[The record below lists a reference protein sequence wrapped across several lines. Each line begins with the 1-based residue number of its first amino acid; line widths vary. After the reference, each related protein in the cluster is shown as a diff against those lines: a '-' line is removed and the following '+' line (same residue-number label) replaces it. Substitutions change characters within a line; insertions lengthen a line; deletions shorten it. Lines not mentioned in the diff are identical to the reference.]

1 MSVHQDGSIVAQLT
15 DQENSGT
22 TKEVGYNLETF
33 FNINLEML
41 AIAGID
47 GYFKLLNPVWT
58 QTLGWSIEELTAEPF
73 IAFVHPEDKKNTL
86 REAQHLIDGHRLVS
100 FRNRY
105 RCKDGSYKW
114 FLWSSTVVG
123 EYYYAVA
130 RDITELVALEQKK
143 EAGTENFLGYFIKH
157 TPAAVAMLDTEL
169 RYVYV
174 SDRWMADYGLEGI
187 LTGKEY
193 YETFPSTTEAMKKIH
208 QHCLNGEIVSR
219 DKDLMVHSNDME
231 IWSRWTIGPWRDF
244 EGVIGGIIIF
254 SEVITKEV
262 ELRKKAEGVYKMAA
276 LGVMAAG
283 LSHDMASP
291 LSVLELELG
300 QVQKQLPQT
309 PEAERMVEYM
319 RTALDHMKK
328 IHNSLRNYAREG
340 KTGDFVAKDIYEI
353 LETTQVLV
361 ENKIGYDITLT
372 KKIPA
377 NMPEIIC
384 IPDKIIQVL
393 VNLISNAVDAVMDL
407 TETERWI
414 SLTVES
420 VPGMVTFVVEN
431 GGPPIPVEVQQK
443 MLQPFFTTKGEGKG
457 TGLGLSICNEIV
469 TKAHNG
475 VFIYDE
481 QSLHPKFM
489 VQIPQGSLNPAI

>member
-1 MSVHQDGSIVAQLT
+1 MTQLT
-15 DQENSGT
+15 DNETTGK
-22 TKEVGYNLETF
+22 TKEIGYNLETF

-41 AIAGID
+41 AIAGVD
-47 GYFKLLNPVWT
+47 GYYKLLNPAWEK
-58 QTLGWSIEELTAEPF
+58 TLGWTLEELTTEPF
-73 IAFVHPEDKKNTL
+73 ISFVHPEDKKNTL
-86 REAQHLIDGHRLVS
+86 RVVQHLLEGEKLVS

-114 FLWSSTVVG
+114 LLWSSTVVDR
-123 EYYYAVA
+123 YYYAVA

-143 EAGTENFLGYFIKH
+143 EASTENFLNYFIKN
-157 TPAAVAMLDTEL
+157 TPAAIAMLDTEL
-169 RYVYV
+169 RYLYV
-174 SDRWMADYGLEGI
+174 SDRWTADYGLEGDVI
-187 LTGKEY
+187 GKEY
-193 YETFPSTTEAMKKIH
+193 YETFPLTTDAMKKIH
-208 QHCLNGEIVSR
+208 QRCLNGEVATR
-219 DKDLMVHSNDME
+219 EKDLVVHSEGVE

-300 QVQKQLPQT
+300 QAQQQLPAT
-309 PEAERMVEYM
+309 PEAARIVEYM

-340 KTGDFVAKDIYEI
+340 KAGDFVVKNIYEI
-353 LETTQVLV
+353 LETTEVLV
-361 ENKIGYDITLT
+361 ENKVGYDITLT
-372 KKIPA
+372 KKIPED
-377 NMPEIIC
+377 MPEIIC
-384 IPDKIIQVL
+384 IPDKVIQVL
-393 VNLISNAVDAVMDL
+393 VNLLSNAVDAVSGL
-407 TETERWI
+407 SVEERWI
-414 SLTVES
+414 HLS
-420 VPGMVTFVVEN
+420 VDSAPGMVTFVVEN
-431 GGPPIPVEVQQK
+431 GGAPIPAAIQQK

-475 VFIYDE
+475 VFLYDE
-481 QSLHPKFM
+481 NSPHPKFI
-489 VQIPQGSLNPAI
+489 VKIPQGGLPT